1 MIRKRLSQKPAITLL
16 ICAMITG
23 LFSGC
28 SVISRDIRQEATAEV
43 NFASLKRNTNAYTGK
58 TVILGGYILETRNL
72 ADETRLTVLQA
83 PLDISDKP
91 AGRDRSEGRFLVVHK
106 GFLDPVIYEKDRK
119 ITVAGK
125 ITGMQSVQINQHES
139 ALPVLHSREIHL
151 WQEPKA
157 PRKYYY
163 DPFYPWPDPYFRDPY
178 FRHWRHPYFYR

>member
-1 MIRKRLSQKPAITLL
+1 MIRKPLTANPLMTLL
-16 ICAMITG
+16 ICALSAG

-28 SVISRDIRQEATAEV
+28 SVISRDIRQQAATDV
-43 NFASLKRNTNAYTGK
+43 GFASLKQDTNAYTGK
-58 TVILGGYILETRNL
+58 TIILGGYILETRNL

-91 AGRDRSEGRFLVVHK
+91 GRRDSSGGRFLVIHD

-125 ITGMQSVQINQHES
+125 ITGTQSVRINQHEY
-139 ALPVLHSREIHL
+139 ALPVLDSREIHL
-151 WQEPKA
+151 WQEPKE
-157 PRKYYY
+157 PRQNYY
-163 DPFYPWPDPYFRDPY
+163 DPFYPWPDPYFHDPY

>member
-1 MIRKRLSQKPAITLL
+1 MTRKRLTQNPAMTLL
-16 ICAMITG
+16 ICAWIAG

-43 NFASLKRNTNAYTGK
+43 EFASLKRNTNAYTGK

-72 ADETRLTVLQA
+72 PDKTRLTVLQA

-91 AGRDRSEGRFLVVHK
+91 RDRDRSEGRFVVVHP
-106 GFLDPVIYEKDRK
+106 GFLDPAIYEKDRK
-119 ITVAGK
+119 VTVAGRVLG
-125 ITGMQSVQINQHES
+125 TEQVRINKHGYQV
-139 ALPVLHSREIHL
+139 PVLRSREIHL
-151 WQEPKA
+151 WQKPREP
-157 PRKYYY
+157 RQYHY

>member
-1 MIRKRLSQKPAITLL
+1 MIRKRFTRNPVMTML
-16 ICAMITG
+16 ICALSAG

-28 SVISRDIRQEATAEV
+28 SVISRDIQQEAAPEV
-43 NFASLKRNTNAYTGK
+43 DFASLKRKTNAYTGK

-72 ADETRLTVLQA
+72 ANETRITVLQA

-91 AGRDRSEGRFLVVHK
+91 AGRDRSEGRFLAVYN

-125 ITGMQSVQINQHES
+125 ITGTQSVQINQHEY
-139 ALPVLHSREIHL
+139 ALPVLRSRELHL
-151 WQEPKA
+151 WQKPKEPR
-157 PRKYYY
+157 PYYY